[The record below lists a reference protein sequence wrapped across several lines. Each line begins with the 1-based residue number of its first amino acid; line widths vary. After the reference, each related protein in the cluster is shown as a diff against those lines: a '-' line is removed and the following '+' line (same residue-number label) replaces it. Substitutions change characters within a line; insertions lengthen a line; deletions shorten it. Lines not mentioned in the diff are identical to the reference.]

1 MNERKMRFRPGRI
14 LDYFRAEWA
23 ALAAVTVS
31 GLIYNLGLL
40 AGPWFEGRMAG
51 RLIDVLGG
59 KKTFADMLTLA
70 LCYAASIAVVQSA
83 RCVKR
88 FYVRRF
94 ANNVNRRMKRVLYG
108 NLVHRSRAELEAD
121 GAGSGMTKA
130 IPDVDDCA
138 EGMRKFTTEVFDT
151 GVALA
156 AYAAMLLVYDWR
168 LALLSM
174 LFPPISYWIAERMK
188 TVIQRTG
195 AACKE
200 EAGRLSAA
208 TLDRAVNAV
217 TYRVFGCESQHRAD
231 YERELDAYESAAVRA
246 NVWNA
251 ALPPVY
257 RILSMA
263 GTLLI
268 LFLGARNI
276 RGDGWTAW
284 DVAAFTT
291 FLSCFTRLAT
301 KSSGAAKLFNA
312 VHRAQ
317 VSWRRIRPLMQE
329 VAEDAP
335 LPTAAP
341 GELRVENAGFA
352 YPGGPRIFE
361 GLTFSALPGQIIGV
375 TGPVACG
382 KSTLG
387 RLPLCEAPYEGS
399 VRLGGRELSQMTA
412 AERTARSCSTT
423 PSKTTCAWA
432 MRWTSPRCC
441 VPSVWKARC
450 QPCPRAI
457 RASWAAAVCASPA
470 DRRSGWRWRARWAIR
485 GRCWCWTIPSRRWI
499 VPRRRRSS
507 KICGRW
513 QRTAWCC

>member
-1 MNERKMRFRPGRI
+1 MNERKMRFRPDRI

-59 KKTFADMLTLA
+59 KKTFADMLTLT

-121 GAGSGMTKA
+121 GAGSVMTKA

-156 AYAAMLLVYDWR
+156 AYAALLLVYDWR

-217 TYRVFGCESQHRAD
+217 TYRVFGCESQRRAD

-268 LFLGARNI
+268 LFLGAQ
-276 RGDGWTAW
+276 
-284 DVAAFTT
+284 
-291 FLSCFTRLAT
+291 
-301 KSSGAAKLFNA
+301 
-312 VHRAQ
+312 H
-317 VSWRRIRPLMQE
+317 
-329 VAEDAP
+329 
-335 LPTAAP
+335 
-341 GELRVENAGFA
+341 
-352 YPGGPRIFE
+352 
-361 GLTFSALPGQIIGV
+361 
-375 TGPVACG
+375 
-382 KSTLG
+382 
-387 RLPLCEAPYEGS
+387 
-399 VRLGGRELSQMTA
+399 
-412 AERTARSCSTT
+412 
-423 PSKTTCAWA
+423 
-432 MRWTSPRCC
+432 
-441 VPSVWKARC
+441 
-450 QPCPRAI
+450 
-457 RASWAAAVCASPA
+457 
-470 DRRSGWRWRARWAIR
+470 
-485 GRCWCWTIPSRRWI
+485 
-499 VPRRRRSS
+499 PRRRMDGV
-507 KICGRW
+507 GRGGVYDLPVLLY
-513 QRTAWCC
+513 QAGNQVLRRG